1 MTPNEWKGCLDT
13 HRFQTTALGHE
24 HRWQYRGQVVPTSG
38 EVQVQATL
46 TQVVDGDEP
55 LLIAD
60 GQLAVDGRVI
70 YTMKNFA
77 LRLVPGAS

>member
-1 MTPNEWKGCLDT
+1 
-13 HRFQTTALGHE
+13 
-24 HRWQYRGQVVPTSG
+24 
-38 EVQVQATL
+38 VQVQATL
-46 TQVVDGDEP
+46 TQLVDGDEP

-77 LRLVPGAS
+77 LRLVRGDA